1 MRDDNSKNK
10 AIIKQIDFL
19 ADNNLTSSAFEI
31 ELYKRLVKP
40 ITLVAMLLLSMLF
53 IFGSLR
59 DATFFLSFDF
69 AGLARVF
76 SIAQFCIIMY
86 SYQEADFFFNKKKAI
101 TNTTSVGA
109 DALNN
114 GS

>member
-1 MRDDNSKNK
+1 LNSVKVSFDQTLVKDLEKEPNELSGWELY
-10 AIIKQIDFL
+10 KQIDFL

-59 DATFFLSFDF
+59 DATLGKKIFLGVIIALFFELSS
-69 AGLARVF
+69 R
-76 SIAQFCIIMY
+76 
-86 SYQEADFFFNKKKAI
+86 FNN
-101 TNTTSVGA
+101 NT
-109 DALNN
+109 
-114 GS
+114 